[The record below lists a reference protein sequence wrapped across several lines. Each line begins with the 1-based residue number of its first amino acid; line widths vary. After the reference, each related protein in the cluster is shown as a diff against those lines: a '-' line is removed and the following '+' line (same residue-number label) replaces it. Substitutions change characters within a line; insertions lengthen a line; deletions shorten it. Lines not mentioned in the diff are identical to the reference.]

1 MTNRRTNAFTLI
13 EALVVMAI
21 IAIIAA
27 MLLPSLGEAK
37 ASAKRIQC
45 VSNLRQ
51 LGLAGASYWD
61 ANEQR
66 TFPYLARRE
75 NGGLT
80 YWFGWLQAGGEGN
93 RQFDPTLGVLWP
105 HIGSRGIEQCPAFN
119 YQHPLYKK
127 KAVSASF
134 GYGYNLHLSPSGA
147 QIPKSE
153 DAARLITQ
161 VQHPTQVALFADSA
175 QINDFQP
182 PASVDRP
189 LVEEFYYISDG
200 GPSYANAHF
209 RHRDRATVVFV
220 DGHVNAA
227 TAAPGSIDQRLPSM
241 KLGRLSKRLLIP

>member
-1 MTNRRTNAFTLI
+1 MTNRPTNAFTLI

-21 IAIIAA
+21 VAIIAA

-51 LGLAGASYWD
+51 LGLAATSYWD
-61 ANEQR
+61 TNAQR

-80 YWFGWLQAGGEGN
+80 YWFGWLQAGGEGT
-93 RQFDPTLGVLWP
+93 RRFDPTQGALWP
-105 HIGSRGIEQCPAFN
+105 HIGSRGIEQCPSFN

-134 GYGYNLHLSPSGA
+134 GYGYNLHLSQSGA

-153 DAARLITQ
+153 APARLITQ
-161 VQHPTQVALFADSA
+161 VQNPTRLALFADSA

-182 PASVDRP
+182 PATLERP
-189 LVEEFYYISDG
+189 LVEEFYYVSDG

-209 RHRDRATVVFV
+209 RHRDRANVVFV
-220 DGHVNAA
+220 DGHVDAA
-227 TAAPGSIDQRLPSM
+227 TPAPGSIDQRLPSM
-241 KLGRLSKRLLIP
+241 KLGRLPKHQLIP